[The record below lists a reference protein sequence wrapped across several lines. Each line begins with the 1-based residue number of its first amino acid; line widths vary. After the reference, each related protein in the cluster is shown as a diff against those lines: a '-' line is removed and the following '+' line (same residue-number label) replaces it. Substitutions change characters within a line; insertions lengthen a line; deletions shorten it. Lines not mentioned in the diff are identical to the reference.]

1 VTTAKSTPRGRRA
14 AASERRSATPA
25 PRRDERDHRGPADE
39 LLTLDEVL
47 ALLRVPRS
55 TWLKWRQT
63 GQAPTAIKL
72 PNGQLRIRRSVLS
85 GWLEAREN
93 PTL

>member
-1 VTTAKSTPRGRRA
+1 MTAGKYTPRRKPT
-14 AASERRSATPA
+14 S
-25 PRRDERDHRGPADE
+25 RRDEADQRGPADD

-63 GQAPTAIKL
+63 GQAPAAVKL

-85 GWLEAREN
+85 DWLEAREN
-93 PTL
+93 PTP

>member
-1 VTTAKSTPRGRRA
+1 
-14 AASERRSATPA
+14 
-25 PRRDERDHRGPADE
+25 
-39 LLTLDEVL
+39 
-47 ALLRVPRS
+47 
-55 TWLKWRQT
+55 LKWRQT
-63 GQAPTAIKL
+63 GQAPAAIKL

>member
-1 VTTAKSTPRGRRA
+1 VTAAKHTPRRKPT
-14 AASERRSATPA
+14 S
-25 PRRDERDHRGPADE
+25 RRDEPDHRGSADE

-63 GQAPTAIKL
+63 GQAPAAIKL
-72 PNGQLRIRRSVLS
+72 PNGQLRIRRSALS
-85 GWLEAREN
+85 DWLQAREN
-93 PTL
+93 PTP

>member
-1 VTTAKSTPRGRRA
+1 MSAAKHTPHRKPT
-14 AASERRSATPA
+14 S
-25 PRRDERDHRGPADE
+25 RRDDGNHRCSADE
-39 LLTLDEVL
+39 LLTVDEVL
-47 ALLRVPRS
+47 TMLRVRPS
-55 TWLKWRQT
+55 TWYQWRQT
-63 GQAPTAIKL
+63 GQAPAAIKL

>member
-1 VTTAKSTPRGRRA
+1 MSAAKHTSPRKPTPLR
-14 AASERRSATPA
+14 EE
-25 PRRDERDHRGPADE
+25 DDHRCSPDE

-63 GQAPTAIKL
+63 GQAPAAIKL

-85 GWLEAREN
+85 DWLQAREN
-93 PTL
+93 PTP

>member
-1 VTTAKSTPRGRRA
+1 VTAAKSTPRGRRT
-14 AASERRSATPA
+14 AASEHPPAT
-25 PRRDERDHRGPADE
+25 RGDERDHRGSADE

-47 ALLRVPRS
+47 AQLRVPRS

-63 GQAPTAIKL
+63 GQAPAAIKL

-93 PTL
+93 PTR